1 MSEVN
6 LKSLAKELGL
16 SVSTVSRALRDAYD
30 ISAETRQRVQALAA
44 ERNYVAN
51 PYTSSLRKNQS
62 KTIGVIIPNVV
73 NNFFSLAINGIE
85 SVAQQKNYHVLIYL
99 THEDYEKEKQILKHL
114 QSGRVDGI
122 LL

>member
-6 LKSLAKELGL
+6 LKSLAKESGL

-30 ISAETRQRVQALAA
+30 ISAETKQRVQALAA

-62 KTIGVIIPNVV
+62 KTIGVIIPN
-73 NNFFSLAINGIE
+73 
-85 SVAQQKNYHVLIYL
+85 K
-99 THEDYEKEKQILKHL
+99 EDYLFTKSLPESFAKHIKYKLSGLVDWNPLPDFLTGSSFLPIVFPIL
-114 QSGRVDGI
+114 QQGR
-122 LL
+122 